1 MNLLLRGVRVLEG
14 PGRPL
19 RRADVRLV
27 DGRIASLSP
36 GGDDG
41 GIDDGESL
49 AAPADWLLAPLLVD
63 PHSHLEEPWHGR
75 AETLT
80 SLAAEVAAAGYGTV
94 ALLPRAADCRDRPER
109 MHLSWPRPL
118 RLHLWGALCRDG
130 GEETLAPHGD
140 LLQAGAVGLAH
151 GTDLPPL
158 PLLERALLAG
168 EAGDC
173 PWLLAPRQSSL
184 CQGGFVRDGVETLRL
199 GWPADPVLSESMP
212 LRLLLALAERLPGLR
227 LMNVST
233 AAGVALLEAAPCRPT
248 ASVCWWNLLQDSGHL
263 HPLAEGWRVEPS
275 LGSPE
280 DRQALRQALRRGLL
294 SAVSVQHTPLDAEEQ
309 LLPLD
314 QRRPGVAGYQAVL
327 PALWTSL
334 VEEDAWGVEELW
346 EALSWGP
353 SRFLG
358 LEPERLEPGS
368 DRWLLWDPRAVAI
381 ERPGS
386 LAANRPLRPSA
397 LRGALRAAGPMEP
410 QTWCLEGP

>member
-14 PGRPL
+14 PDRPL
-19 RRADVRLV
+19 RRADARLV
-27 DGRIASLSP
+27 DGRL
-36 GGDDG
+36 
-41 GIDDGESL
+41 ESL
-49 AAPADWLLAPLLVD
+49 TAEGQDRDDSDADRQAPAEWLLAPLLVD

-80 SLAAEVAAAGYGTV
+80 SLASEVAAAGYGTV
-94 ALLPRAADCRDRPER
+94 ALLPRAADWRDRPER
-109 MHLSWPRPL
+109 LHLSWPLPL
-118 RLHLWGALCRDG
+118 RLLLWGALCRDG

-140 LLQAGAVGLAH
+140 LLQAGALGLAH

-168 EAGDC
+168 EADDC

-199 GWPADPVLSESMP
+199 GWPADPAVSETMP

-227 LMNVST
+227 LMNLST
-233 AAGVALLEAAPCRPT
+233 AEGVALLEAAPCRPP
-248 ASVCWWNLLQDSGHL
+248 ASVCWWHLLQDSGRL
-263 HPLAEGWRVEPS
+263 APLAEGWRLEPS
-275 LGSPE
+275 LGGPE

-294 SAVSVQHTPLDAEEQ
+294 SAVSVQHTPLDGEEH

-314 QRRPGVAGYQAVL
+314 QRRAGVAGYQAIL

-334 VEEDAWGVEELW
+334 VGQEGWSIEELW
-346 EALSWGP
+346 QALSWGP

-358 LEPERLEPGS
+358 LEPERLQPGS
-368 DRWLLWDPRAVAI
+368 DRWLLWDPQAQAI

-386 LAANRPLRPSA
+386 LGANRPLPTA
-397 LRGALRAAGPMEP
+397 GLRGALRAAGPLPAPMWHLDQP
-410 QTWCLEGP
+410 

>member
-19 RRADVRLV
+19 RRADVRVV
-27 DGRIASLSP
+27 DGRL
-36 GGDDG
+36 
-41 GIDDGESL
+41 ESL
-49 AAPADWLLAPLLVD
+49 TAAGQDRDDSDDELQAPADWLLAPLLVD

-75 AETLT
+75 AETLS
-80 SLAAEVAAAGYGTV
+80 SLANEVAAAGYGTV
-94 ALLPRAADCRDRPER
+94 ALLPQAADWRDRPER
-109 MHLSWPRPL
+109 LHLSWPLPL
-118 RLHLWGALCRDG
+118 RLLLWGALCRDG

-140 LLQAGAVGLAH
+140 LLQAGALGLAH

-168 EAGDC
+168 EADDC

-199 GWPADPVLSESMP
+199 GWPADPAVSETMP

-227 LMNVST
+227 LMNLST
-233 AAGVALLEAAPCRPT
+233 AEGVALLEGAPCRPP
-248 ASVCWWNLLQDSGHL
+248 ASVCWWHLLQDSGRL
-263 HPLAEGWRVEPS
+263 DPLAEGWRLEPS
-275 LGSPE
+275 LGGPE

-294 SAVSVQHTPLDAEEQ
+294 SAVSVQHTPLDDEEQ

-314 QRRPGVAGYQAVL
+314 QRRAGVAGYQAVL

-334 VEEDAWGVEELW
+334 VAHDGWSIEELW
-346 EALSWGP
+346 QALSWGP

-358 LEPERLEPGS
+358 LEPERLQPGS
-368 DRWLLWDPRAVAI
+368 DRWLLWDPQAEAI

-386 LAANRPLRPSA
+386 LAANRPLPRA
-397 LRGALRAAGPMEP
+397 GLRGALRAAGPLP
-410 QTWCLEGP
+410 PPLWHLDRP